1 MQDDQRTMG
10 EGERRGEATRLADL
24 LPPSLPSTALPLSGL
39 TEAEEA
45 KARAAH
51 IRRFIKAGW
60 KWGNGLLTKGR
71 VSRPAGLDYH
81 AVVPLP
87 WAPQYNP
94 VTDATAVRIM
104 GAVFIGPRRY
114 QHRDTGLI
122 MDENGMFRDPDEC
135 QECGGMGFV
144 LTRMGL
150 GPNVPRY
157 RYNKA
162 YCRSCLTPDEVAAL
176 REDVPAPARGGRR

>member
-1 MQDDQRTMG
+1 MTTGQEAM
-10 EGERRGEATRLADL
+10 ERRGEATRLADL
-24 LPPSLPSTALPLSGL
+24 LPPSLPSTARPLSGL
-39 TEAEEA
+39 TEAEELR
-45 KARAAH
+45 ARAAN

-60 KWGNGLLTKGR
+60 KWANGLLTKGR
-71 VSRPAGLDYH
+71 VSRPPGFDYH

-87 WAPQYNP
+87 WAPRYNP
-94 VTDATAVRIM
+94 VTDSTAVRIM
-104 GAVFIGPRRY
+104 GAVFVAPRRY
-114 QHRDTGLI
+114 FHADSGQF

-150 GPNVPRY
+150 SPGVPRY

-162 YCRSCLTPDEVAAL
+162 YCRTCVTADEVAAM
-176 REDVPAPARGGRR
+176 REEALARPRGRR